1 MLPLS
6 TRRTIF
12 GNLRH
17 RAGWVI
23 TAALV
28 VTALLAVPF
37 LTMQSDETASQE
49 PSGIVFE
56 ARDRVEERFVA
67 TVLPIPVV
75 VEATSGSI
83 TDKATLTDLL
93 AGSERLRADGE
104 VGGTLLETF
113 DPDSGLEI
121 DGIVTVAELVDSTL
135 PQGVASASQAEID
148 AAVAGL
154 VDNFGIDSMT
164 LGFSVA
170 SEFDESALRWVVPA
184 ITTLVLADNSQLGFP
199 TGGVTLG
206 TDTAPEE
213 YKRDVVAAFNG
224 DATTYEAL
232 GVAIDVNLTSTEQGE
247 AAGPFIGFTILA
259 VLIIV
264 GLSFRSY
271 WVMAVSGGALAAL
284 IIWLYGISNLIGL
297 KDDLILSLIVPI
309 AMISFGIDFTFH
321 AVGRYREERALG
333 KDASGAFV
341 IGLASVAGALTLA
354 LVSDAAAFLSNVVS
368 GIESII
374 QFGIGTAVAL
384 AAAYVLL
391 GIVTPLAVSVIDER
405 LGTRPTG
412 WRHTAFRLGGSTLT
426 GMFAM
431 TVTLLLVFI
440 APVAGVIAFFAYVAL
455 AVAVP
460 ARLARPYPDMP
471 LQEAGSGRIATA
483 LSTVVVTLTRRWRAV
498 VAGAAATAIV
508 ATVFALQVPT
518 EFDVKDFF
526 AEDTDF
532 VTSLDRVETH
542 QGERAGEPAI
552 VSIEADVTNPAV
564 VAEIAAF
571 SEALRTSG
579 AETLA
584 KDSSG
589 VLLEGG
595 VVELLAD
602 VNDSA
607 VAAPLIA
614 AQTGVTL
621 TDANGDGIPDT
632 REQLDAVYA
641 VTAEVGVPLDET
653 RALRTPDTVA
663 TDVWFS
669 ADGTQS
675 ATIITFGILDS
686 EVQES
691 IVAARATVDPLTT
704 ELQDALRELDGDAL
718 VVVTSG
724 PVVRQASLE
733 AVSRAL
739 AFSLPVSVILCLIIA
754 SVFMRSIRMGLVSIV
769 PILMT
774 VALLYGFMYV
784 AGFSIN
790 IVTATIGAVSIG
802 IGIDFAIHYTMRY
815 REELAAAGER
825 MEAVRR
831 ASEGTGVALLASA
844 ASSVVGF
851 GILSF
856 APMPLFASYGL
867 LTSVMIALAALT
879 TLLVL
884 PSLLVM
890 VTKDATVETP
900 PADDDLPERELV
912 MA

>member
-1 MLPLS
+1 
-6 TRRTIF
+6 
-12 GNLRH
+12 
-17 RAGWVI
+17 VI
-23 TAALV
+23 
-28 VTALLAVPF
+28 
-37 LTMQSDETASQE
+37 
-49 PSGIVFE
+49 
-56 ARDRVEERFVA
+56 
-67 TVLPIPVV
+67 
-75 VEATSGSI
+75 EATSGSI
-83 TDKATLTDLL
+83 TDKATLSDLL
-93 AGSERLRADGE
+93 AGSERLRTDAE
-104 VGGTLLETF
+104 VGTTLLETF

-121 DGIVTVAELVDSTL
+121 DGIVTVADLVDSSL
-135 PQGVASASQAEID
+135 PQGVTSASQAEID
-148 AAVAGL
+148 AVVAGL
-154 VDNFGIDSMT
+154 VDGFGVDSPT

-170 SEFDESALRWVVPA
+170 SRFDEAAGRWLVPA
-184 ITTLVLADNSQLGFP
+184 ITTVVLADNAQLDFP

-213 YKRDVVAAFNG
+213 YKRDVASALNG
-224 DATTYEAL
+224 DATTFEAL

-333 KDASGAFV
+333 KDATGAFV
-341 IGLASVAGALTLA
+341 VGLAGVAGALTLA
-354 LVSDAAAFLSNVVS
+354 LVSDAAAFLSNTVS
-368 GIESII
+368 GIESIV
-374 QFGIGTAVAL
+374 QFGIGTAIAL

-391 GIVTPLAVSVIDER
+391 GIVTPLAVSVIDAR
-405 LGTRPTG
+405 LGTRPSG
-412 WRHTAFRLGGSTLT
+412 WRHTTFRLGASSLT

-440 APVAGVIAFFAYVAL
+440 APAAGVAAFFAYVGLTVAL
-455 AVAVP
+455 P
-460 ARLARPYPDMP
+460 ARLARPRPDVP
-471 LQEAGSGRIATA
+471 LQDAGSGRVAKA
-483 LSTVVVTLTRRWRAV
+483 LSTVVVALTRRWRLV
-498 VAGAAATAIV
+498 VAGAAATAVV

-526 AEDTDF
+526 SEDTDF
-532 VTSLDRVETH
+532 VSSLEKVETH
-542 QGERAGEPAI
+542 QGARAGEPAL
-552 VSIEADVTNPAV
+552 VSIEADLTDPAA

-571 SEALRTSG
+571 SEALRTSD
-579 AETLA
+579 AESLA
-584 KDSSG
+584 RDSSG
-589 VLLEGG
+589 VLIEGG
-595 VVELLAD
+595 VIELLSD
-602 VNDSA
+602 VNASDAAAA
-607 VAAPLIA
+607 VIA
-614 AQTGVTL
+614 ARSGVTL
-621 TDANGDGIPDT
+621 TDTNSDGIPDT
-632 REQLDAVYA
+632 PEQLSAVYA
-641 VTAEVGVPLDET
+641 VAAEVGVPLDDT
-653 RALRTPDTVA
+653 RALRTADTVA

-669 ADGTQS
+669 EDGTQS
-675 ATIITFGILDS
+675 ATIITFGVLDS

-691 IVAARATVDPLTT
+691 IVAARAAVDPLTMQ
-704 ELQDALRELDGDAL
+704 LQNSLREFDEEAL

-724 PVVRQASLE
+724 PIVRQASLE

-739 AFSLPVSVILCLIIA
+739 ALSLPVSVILCLIIA

-815 REELAAAGER
+815 REELAGVGLR

-831 ASEGTGVALLASA
+831 ASRGTGVALLASA

-867 LTSVMIALAALT
+867 LTAVMIALAAIT

-890 VTKDATVETP
+890 VTKDAMAEMP
-900 PADDDLPERELV
+900 PEPDLLEPELIK
-912 MA
+912 A